1 MTSSTISVGSHFVI
15 ERNSAGVTGGQVAR
29 TTVADVIT
37 AVIGDPDG
45 AKGLTLEFNDGE
57 QPIDGV
63 IAG

>member
-1 MTSSTISVGSHFVI
+1 M
-15 ERNSAGVTGGQVAR
+15 
-29 TTVADVIT
+29 ADVIT
-37 AVIGDPDG
+37 AVIGAPDG